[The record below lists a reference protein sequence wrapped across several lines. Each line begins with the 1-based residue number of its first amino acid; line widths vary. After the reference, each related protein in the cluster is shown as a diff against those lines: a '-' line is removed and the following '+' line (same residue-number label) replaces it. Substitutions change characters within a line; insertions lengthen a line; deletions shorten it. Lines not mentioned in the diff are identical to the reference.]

1 LIKIWDDD
9 VAQYSQENIIRD
21 EMLVFMHA
29 TVIKI
34 FKCFDGLNKKYY
46 KQKKIAN

>member
-1 LIKIWDDD
+1 
-9 VAQYSQENIIRD
+9 
-21 EMLVFMHA
+21 MLVFMHA

-46 KQKKIAN
+46 KQKKKLRIKKKLS